1 METNYWVILIS
12 ILLCL
17 LTYMIQ
23 SETIKVKM
31 KKQIIVVSILL
42 IILSIAYLVFMAG
55 KAYLYLS
62 QSN

>member
-1 METNYWVILIS
+1 
-12 ILLCL
+12 
-17 LTYMIQ
+17 MIQ